1 MSSFVKRRS
10 TSRGSLLV
18 QTPMP
23 RQVDLNAVVNSLT
36 NGCPIPAEQINQ
48 AITVAARTSTKT
60 CLELIALADP
70 SMLGETARRL
80 TIQVFAENEQWNEVL
95 AGFVEL
101 GSKKQQ
107 SDAAVILHVLNAL
120 LSLSREREAL
130 ALYEQLTGQPII
142 EELSTASCST
152 ASPET
157 STSSGRAVLRHGQS
171 ARLAVPSSAPAPPQG
186 APGGSE
192 RFGAP

>member
-23 RQVDLNAVVNSLT
+23 RQVDLNAVINSLT

-130 ALYEQLTGQPII
+130 AVYEQLTG
-142 EELSTASCST
+142 
-152 ASPET
+152 
-157 STSSGRAVLRHGQS
+157 
-171 ARLAVPSSAPAPPQG
+171 
-186 APGGSE
+186 
-192 RFGAP
+192 